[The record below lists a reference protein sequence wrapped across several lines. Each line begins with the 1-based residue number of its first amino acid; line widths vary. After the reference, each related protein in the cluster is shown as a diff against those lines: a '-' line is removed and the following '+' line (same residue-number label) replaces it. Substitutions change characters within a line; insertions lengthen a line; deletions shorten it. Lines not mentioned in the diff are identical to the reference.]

1 MEISSFK
8 HKPILVEEILS
19 LFPSHFKNGWA
30 LDTTFGAG
38 GHTTAILRR
47 YTSCSVVALDRD
59 LSAIQWGLKNIKPHF
74 PDKRLHLIHAD
85 FHQYAH
91 LVQNQFPLFI
101 KEGGFDIIIM
111 DLGVSSPQLDQA
123 HRGFSFYKEG
133 PLDMRMDTTQSF
145 TAYDIINSWSEAE
158 LMDLFYSYG
167 EIYNSSSVVKML
179 IRERKR
185 SPIDTTKKLADL
197 IVKKQ
202 GWRKKRTHPATS
214 YFLAL
219 RLKVNN
225 ELDGLKQVV
234 PQMIQSLHPKGRFF
248 ILTFHSLEDRI
259 IKNIF
264 KQVDKVEGYNLTKKV
279 IMPTREE
286 VKQNPRARSAKLRVF
301 EKKGTE
307 DVLSVSA

>member
-1 MEISSFK
+1 METSSFK

-19 LFPSHFKNGWA
+19 LFPSHFKTGWV

-38 GHTTAILRR
+38 GHTAAILRR
-47 YTSCSVVALDRD
+47 YSSCSVLALDRD
-59 LSAIQWGLKNIKPHF
+59 LSAVQWGLKNIKPHF

-85 FHQYAH
+85 FHQYSH
-91 LVQNQFPLFI
+91 LVQNPFPLFI

-133 PLDMRMDTTQSF
+133 PLDMRMDTAQSF
-145 TAYDIINSWSEAE
+145 TASDIVNSWSETE
-158 LMDLFYSYG
+158 LMDLFCSYG
-167 EIYNSSSVVKML
+167 EIYNPSSVVKML

-185 SPIDTTKKLADL
+185 DPIDTTKKLADL
-197 IVKKQ
+197 IVKKK
-202 GWRKKRTHPATS
+202 GWKKKGTHPATS

-225 ELDGLKQVV
+225 ELEGLKQAV
-234 PQMIQSLHPKGRFF
+234 PQMIRSLNPKGRLF

-259 IKNIF
+259 VKNIF
-264 KQVDKVEGYNLTKKV
+264 KQANKVEGCNLTKKV
-279 IMPTREE
+279 IKPTREE
-286 VKQNPRARSAKLRVF
+286 IKQNPRARSAKLRVF
-301 EKKGTE
+301 KRKGTE